1 MSKKLYQLI
10 VGISGGV
17 CAIAIAV
24 VTYANPTYAAAING
38 AIAIGETAIAEA
50 CALFVK
56 EK

>member
-1 MSKKLYQLI
+1 MTKKVYQLI

-24 VTYANPTYAAAING
+24 VTYVNPAYAAAING
-38 AIAIGETAIAEA
+38 TIAIAETAIAEA

-56 EK
+56 KE